1 MKAIRT
7 AKLTRCLIL
16 ISAAVGSSTLHA
28 AEHRARPPRPPLG
41 IEKALLDAEL
51 AQQLSQRTG
60 HAAETL
66 RQRFAN
72 ERPHEVV
79 QALGLSRAD
88 MQAAHCDAVKV
99 LRARHQ
105 LAGEGCEPVRSSRP
119 DGERRGG
126 SREGQ
131 PPQR

>member
-1 MKAIRT
+1 MKTIRT
-7 AKLTRCLIL
+7 AKLARCLIL
-16 ISAAVGSSTLHA
+16 IGAAVGSSTLHA

-51 AQQLSQRTG
+51 AQQLSLRTG
-60 HAAETL
+60 HSAAAL
-66 RQRFAN
+66 QQRFST
-72 ERPHEVV
+72 ERPHQVV

-105 LAGEGCEPVRSSRP
+105 LAGEGCEPVPSSRP
-119 DGERRGG
+119 DGERRAGG
-126 SREGQ
+126 REGG